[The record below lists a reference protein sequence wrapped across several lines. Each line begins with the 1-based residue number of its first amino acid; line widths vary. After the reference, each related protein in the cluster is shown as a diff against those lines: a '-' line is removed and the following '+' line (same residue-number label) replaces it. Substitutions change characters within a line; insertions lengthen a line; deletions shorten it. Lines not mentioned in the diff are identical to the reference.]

1 MSGLFEPI
9 TLRTVAFRHTSPE
22 RSPLSGNGAQRF
34 GGRWNRPGGSAAIY
48 LADSLQT
55 CVAEF
60 RRTAEGQG
68 RGAASLLPRE
78 LHRIALDDIEV
89 VDLAAHGTLEA
100 AGLSP
105 EDIADSDWAKCQ
117 QLGEAVALAGHP
129 GLRAPSAT
137 GLGHVIVLFEARVPS
152 TRVRVVTTEQLG
164 LHL

>member
-1 MSGLFEPI
+1 MTGLFEPV
-9 TLRTVAFRHTSPE
+9 TLRTVAFRHTSPG
-22 RSPLSGNGAQRF
+22 RDPLSGIGAQRF

-78 LHRIALDDIEV
+78 LHRIALDDVKV

-100 AGLSP
+100 AGLSA

-117 QLGEAVALAGHP
+117 QLGEAVALAGLP

-137 GLGHVIVLFEARVPS
+137 GLGHVIVLFEASIPWA
-152 TRVRVVTTEQLG
+152 RVRVAITEQLG
-164 LHL
+164 SHL

>member
-1 MSGLFEPI
+1 VTGLFEPV
-9 TLRTVAFRHTSPE
+9 TLRRVAFRHTSPG
-22 RSPLSGNGAQRF
+22 RDPLSGIGAQRF

-48 LADSLQT
+48 LADSVQT

-60 RRTAEGQG
+60 RRTADGQG

-78 LHRIALDDIEV
+78 LHRIALDGIEV
-89 VDLAAHGTLEA
+89 VDLAAVGTLEA
-100 AGLSP
+100 AGISA
-105 EDIADSDWAKCQ
+105 EDIAGSDWAKCQ
-117 QLGEAVALAGHP
+117 QRGEAVAVAGHP